1 MERNWVVVEQILAEQ
16 THGTVHR
23 VNVHDNQQ
31 VPALKR
37 TEMKKTGMRE
47 FLEFSLPSTVF
58 LPEGGMCCGRGKEG
72 YRHAYLV
79 NKNLGS
85 AVIWTDESLQE
96 HTTSDLVQY
105 LLSIKETFN

>member
-37 TEMKKTGMRE
+37 TEMKKNWDEGVPGILIT
-47 FLEFSLPSTVF
+47 LNSFST
-58 LPEGGMCCGRGKEG
+58 
-72 YRHAYLV
+72 
-79 NKNLGS
+79 
-85 AVIWTDESLQE
+85 
-96 HTTSDLVQY
+96 
-105 LLSIKETFN
+105 